1 MASVD
6 PVEYL
11 LRCEAHVGMSAE
23 KARSEP
29 GPAITLLAG
38 TLAFLVCSSV
48 PRAVL
53 TLALVS
59 QAPPRPDRKG
69 DLFLAIYL
77 LALASVLATFGFL
90 LVTALDRRWRGL
102 AWRRA
107 ALVAGGLGLASPIAR
122 FLSLAA
128 AGGALLPIIRSY
140 PALGTGLHYGLP
152 GVLLGI
158 VALLIAR
165 RRPKASTAT
174 RN

>member
-1 MASVD
+1 L
-6 PVEYL
+6 EL
-11 LRCEAHVGMSAE
+11 SAE
-23 KARSEP
+23 KARSEH

-38 TLAFLVCSSV
+38 TLAFLVCSAV

-69 DLFLAIYL
+69 DLLLATYL
-77 LALASVLATFGFL
+77 LALASVLATVGFL
-90 LVTALDRRWRGL
+90 LVTAFNRRWRSLG
-102 AWRRA
+102 WRRA

-122 FLSLAA
+122 FLTLAA
-128 AGGALLPIIRSY
+128 AGGALLPVIRSC

-158 VALLIAR
+158 VALVIAR
-165 RRPKASTAT
+165 RSTAT
-174 RN
+174 RTTVAR